1 MTAIEVAGTGPTLSA
16 DTPRGSTSAAGD
28 APRVT
33 VAMPARNVA
42 PFIRRAVDSVLAQRD
57 IDLELIVL
65 DDASDD
71 DTAAIVAAIR
81 DPRLRLLRNP
91 HRRGIGACHNI
102 IVRHARAP
110 YVAHVDADDYILPG
124 ALRRV
129 VDALAA
135 DPAAGQ
141 AHCHYFD
148 VDQDGLTTRDEFAE
162 RWRIFHR
169 DRPPGLDYRRALPR
183 RCVSNPLRVFPRRV
197 LDELG
202 GFDEQLT
209 SAVDYDMALRVVERH
224 RIVLVPEFLYAR
236 RLHRANTVA
245 TLRLRAPR
253 VVWRMHVVMRRLIR
267 SGRITFIRRAR
278 LNLGR
283 AVDEQWQESGQP
295 IAAALAR
302 RGRRLLA
309 AARWRW
315 WAPLAASLYRRIAA
329 RLSAAPLPPRAAPN
343 PPTAAR
349 IAYYVRSYP
358 AASET
363 FIQREVA
370 ALRERGVDL
379 DVIAQAPHEPELFDD
394 AARDAAARTRH
405 LGPLPRRLPL
415 SLQLFLARRPLTA
428 ARLYAYVLGRRHA
441 AEKSRAHDRTIW
453 HGAVRLAGVLVAR
466 GATHVHAPW
475 ATGDAIVAL
484 LAARLAG
491 IGFSVQ
497 ARASDLYKDTSQYGL
512 ADRLGHADFI
522 VTNARYNEAAIRGWL
537 PPGAATPI
545 HVIHE
550 GVDLALLRPAPPPAN
565 AVPLILAVARL
576 VEPKGLD
583 VLLHAC
589 RRLADAGRPFRC
601 EIIGGRVAREMN
613 HYLRLR
619 KLHRALDLGAVVH
632 FLGPR
637 PFAAVHE
644 KYGAADVYVLPA
656 VPAADGRRDVTPNT
670 VIEAMAMGL
679 PIVSSRSGAIPEL
692 IDDGV
697 SGLLVAPRD
706 VAGLADALARL
717 LDDAALRR
725 RLGAAARAAAEA
737 RFDIRR
743 NAARY
748 AGLFAAPNGS
758 SPPRRGGAEQADAA
772 LKRHRLRGSVPS
784 W

>member
-1 MTAIEVAGTGPTLSA
+1 MEMASSDPTLA
-16 DTPRGSTSAAGD
+16 MGPARDG
-28 APRVT
+28 PRVT
-33 VAMPARNVA
+33 VAMPARNAA
-42 PFIRRAVDSVLAQRD
+42 PFISRAIDSVLAQRD
-57 IDLELIVL
+57 IALELIVL
-65 DDASDD
+65 DDASTDA
-71 DTAAIVAAIR
+71 TAAVVAAIR
-81 DPRLRLLRNP
+81 DPRLTLLRNRQ
-91 HRRGIGACHNI
+91 RRGIGACHNI

-135 DPAAGQ
+135 DPGAGQ
-141 AHCHYFD
+141 AHCYYFD
-148 VDQDGLTTRDEFAE
+148 VDQDGLTTRDAFAE

-169 DRPPGLDYRRALPR
+169 DRPPGLDYRQGLQR
-183 RCVSNPLRVFPRRV
+183 RCVSNQLRVFPRRV
-197 LDELG
+197 LEELG

-236 RLHRANTVA
+236 RLHRDNTVA
-245 TLRLRAPR
+245 TQRLRAPR
-253 VVWRMHVVMRRLIR
+253 VVWRMRGVMRRLSR
-267 SGRITFIRRAR
+267 SGRITFVRRAP
-278 LNLGR
+278 LNLRR
-283 AVDEQWQESGQP
+283 AVDEQWQESGRP

-302 RGRRLLA
+302 RGCRLLG

-315 WAPLAASLYRRIAA
+315 WAPLAAARYRWIVA
-329 RLSAAPLPPRAAPN
+329 RLSATPLPPRASRN
-343 PPTAAR
+343 PAAAAR

-363 FIQREVA
+363 FIHREVA
-370 ALRERGVDL
+370 ALRERGADL

-394 AARDAAARTRH
+394 AARDAAARTRY
-405 LGPLPRRLPL
+405 LGPLPRRLPFA
-415 SLQLFLARRPLTA
+415 LQRFLARRPLTA
-428 ARLYAYVLGRRHA
+428 VRLYAYVLGRRHA

-453 HGAVRLAGVLVAR
+453 HGAVRLAGALAAR

-512 ADRLGHADFI
+512 AERLGHADFI
-522 VTNARYNEAAIRGWL
+522 VTNARYNEATIRGWL
-537 PPGAATPI
+537 PPGATTPI

-550 GVDLALLRPAPPPAN
+550 GVDLQRLRPVSRPAN
-565 AVPLILAVARL
+565 DVPLILAVARL

-583 VLLHAC
+583 ILLHAC
-589 RRLADAGRPFRC
+589 RLLRDAGRRFRC

-613 HYLRLR
+613 HYLLLR
-619 KLHRALDLGAVVH
+619 KLHRALDLGEAVR
-632 FLGPR
+632 FLGPQ
-637 PFAAVHE
+637 PFAAVRE
-644 KYGAADVYVLPA
+644 KYAEADVYVLPA
-656 VPAADGRRDVTPNT
+656 VPASDGRRDVTPNT

-697 SGLLVAPRD
+697 SGLLVDPRD
-706 VAGLADALARL
+706 VAGLAEALARL
-717 LDDAALRR
+717 LDDPALRR

-748 AGLFAAPNGS
+748 AELFAEPNRVS
-758 SPPRRGGAEQADAA
+758 PRRHGDTEPADAA
-772 LKRHRLRGSVPS
+772 QNDSRLRGSVVKPF
-784 W
+784 

>member
-1 MTAIEVAGTGPTLSA
+1 MEMASSDPTLA
-16 DTPRGSTSAAGD
+16 MGPAPDG
-28 APRVT
+28 PRVT
-33 VAMPARNVA
+33 VAMPARNAA
-42 PFIRRAVDSVLAQRD
+42 PFIGRAIDSVLAQRD
-57 IDLELIVL
+57 IALELLVV
-65 DDASDD
+65 DDASTDA
-71 DTAAIVAAIR
+71 TAAVVAAIR
-81 DPRLRLLRNP
+81 DPRLTLLRNP
-91 HRRGIGACHNI
+91 QRRGIAACHNL

-124 ALRRV
+124 ALRRMV
-129 VDALAA
+129 EALAA
-135 DPAAGQ
+135 DPTAGQ
-141 AHCHYFD
+141 AHCYYFD
-148 VDQDGLTTRDEFAE
+148 VDQDGLTTRDEFAQ
-162 RWRIFHR
+162 RWRILHR
-169 DRPPGLDYRRALPR
+169 DRPPGLDYRQALQR

-197 LDELG
+197 LEELG

-236 RLHRANTVA
+236 RLHRANTIA

-267 SGRITFIRRAR
+267 SGRITFVRRPPLNLRRA
-278 LNLGR
+278 
-283 AVDEQWQESGQP
+283 AEEQWQESGRP
-295 IAAALAR
+295 IAAALVR
-302 RGRRLLA
+302 RCRHLLGA
-309 AARWRW
+309 VRWRL
-315 WAPLAASLYRRIAA
+315 WAPLAASLYQRIAA
-329 RLSAAPLPPRAAPN
+329 RLSATPLPPRAAHH
-343 PPTAAR
+343 PPAAAR
-349 IAYYVRSYP
+349 LAYYVRSYP

-363 FIQREVA
+363 FIHREVA
-370 ALRERGVDL
+370 ALRERGVNL
-379 DVIAQAPHEPELFDD
+379 DVVAQSPHEPEHFDD
-394 AARDAAARTRH
+394 EARAAAARTLY
-405 LGPLPRRLPL
+405 LGPPPGRLPVAL
-415 SLQLFLARRPLTA
+415 RAFLLRQPLTA

-441 AEKSRAHDRTIW
+441 AEKNRRHDRAIW
-453 HGAVRLAGVLVAR
+453 HGAVRLAGVLTAR

-497 ARASDLYKDTSQYGL
+497 ARASDLYKDTSQHGL
-512 ADRLGHADFI
+512 GERLGHADFI
-522 VTNARYNEAAIRGWL
+522 VTNARYNEATIRGWL
-537 PPGAATPI
+537 PPGATTPI

-550 GVDLALLRPAPPPAN
+550 GVDLARLRPTPRTAN
-565 AVPLILAVARL
+565 AEPLILAVARL

-589 RRLADAGRPFRC
+589 RRLVDAGRTFRC

-613 HYLRLR
+613 HYVLLR

-637 PFAAVHE
+637 PFAAVRE
-644 KYGAADVYVLPA
+644 KYEEADVYVLPA

-670 VIEAMAMGL
+670 IIEAMAMGL

-706 VAGLADALARL
+706 VDGLADALARL
-717 LDDAALRR
+717 LDDDGLRR
-725 RLGAAARAAAEA
+725 RLGRAARAAAEA

-748 AGLFAAPNGS
+748 AALFS
-758 SPPRRGGAEQADAA
+758 R
-772 LKRHRLRGSVPS
+772 
-784 W
+784 